1 MSQLVGYSVVLI
13 TLFFFAYF
21 LRRKSK
27 QMHTKRGIPIGYY
40 LLTQLS
46 KKEEPDGVTYVDVFQ
61 QGDKEWQLLLS
72 FHQFTQMQPP
82 QRGYLNIKENSV
94 QSFTES
100 EEQA

>member
-13 TLFFFAYF
+13 TLFFFVYF
-21 LRRKSK
+21 LRKKS
-27 QMHTKRGIPIGYY
+27 QQLCTKRGILIGYC

-46 KKEEPDGVTYVDVFQ
+46 KKEEPDGVTYVGVFQ

-72 FHQFTQMQPP
+72 FRQFTQMRPP
-82 QRGYLNIKENSV
+82 QRGYLIIKENSV

>member
-13 TLFFFAYF
+13 TVFFFVYF
-21 LRRKSK
+21 LRKKSQQLRTK
-27 QMHTKRGIPIGYY
+27 QGIPIGYC

-46 KKEEPDGVTYVDVFQ
+46 KKEEPDGVTYVGVFQ
-61 QGDKEWQLLLS
+61 QGEKEWQLLL
-72 FHQFTQMQPP
+72 FFQQFTQMRTP
-82 QRGYLNIKENSV
+82 QRGYLIIKENSV